1 MQLVDYPTVLND
13 FKTIFVKSSG
23 MKKRIIFLLT
33 SLVSCSGIYAQ
44 VYELKDGFWW
54 QKGRFVKKT
63 IYAVNGIFSFK
74 KIARPDSVIDLTGQY
89 CIPPFGDAH
98 THNLDGARGLRE
110 MIEKYLKEGIY
121 YVQVLG
127 NHGEGSRQAR
137 PILKQLNQLEAT
149 YANGLLT
156 STYGHGFYPYEPF
169 ALGIY
174 IPYLQFRYADS
185 VKKSRLVENNAYY
198 FLDASKDVDEKWPL
212 ITKYK
217 PDHIKIVLMDAA
229 DYSRKRKVEKVDDN
243 GLSPEVAA
251 YVVKKAHAAGLRVFA
266 HVETAADAR
275 LCAKIGVD
283 ALAHLPGY
291 GWDGTDETKEKMCIN
306 ENDVLLLKN
315 AGITVIPTLN
325 IDGTKKYDSA
335 GNTTIHPALYEKAL
349 SYQKKILSLMIKNGV
364 PIALGADYYGN
375 TVKPE
380 IDKIIQYQLMT
391 PGQLIHAWSTVTP
404 QSIFPNRKLGLI
416 AEGYEASFLVLNEN
430 PLKNSEALHSINFGM
445 KQGKIIK

>member
-1 MQLVDYPTVLND
+1 
-13 FKTIFVKSSG
+13 
-23 MKKRIIFLLT
+23 MKKRIIPLFICF
-33 SLVSCSGIYAQ
+33 VSCSGIYAQ
-44 VYELKDGFWW
+44 AYELKNGFWW

-63 IYAVNGIFSFK
+63 IYAVKGIFSFK
-74 KIARPDSVIDLTGQY
+74 KIVQPDSIIDLTGKY

-98 THNLDGARGLRE
+98 THNLDGARGLQE
-110 MIEKYLKEGIY
+110 MIEKYLQEGVY

-127 NHGEGSRQAR
+127 NHGEGAQQAR
-137 PILKQLNQLEAT
+137 PILKQLNQLEAN

-169 ALGIY
+169 AMGIY

-198 FLDASKDVDEKWPL
+198 FLDSVKDVDGKWPL
-212 ITKYK
+212 IMKYE
-217 PDHIKIVLMDAA
+217 PDHIKIVLIDAA
-229 DYSRKRKVEKVDDN
+229 DYSRKRKAGRVDDN

-283 ALAHLPGY
+283 VLAHLPGY
-291 GWDGTDETKEKMCIN
+291 GWDGTDESEEKMCIT
-306 ENDVLLLKN
+306 EADVVLLKT

-325 IDGTKKYDSA
+325 LDGTKKYDSA
-335 GNTTIHPALYEKAL
+335 GNTTTTPALYEKAL
-349 SYQKKILSLMIKNGV
+349 SYQRKIVSLLIKNSV

-380 IDKIIQYQLMT
+380 IDKIIKYQLMT
-391 PGQLIHAWSTVTP
+391 PGQLIHAWSTVTT

-430 PLKNSEALHSINFGM
+430 PLKNSEVLHSINFGI
-445 KQGKIIK
+445 KRGKRIQ